1 MQYSFSYLEK
11 IYKMKKF
18 ISIASFLSLLV
29 SIPIFTQSQVRFISE
44 NDGYGSFSDRY
55 YTNGGRLEFH
65 TVARESNLTRYLL
78 SGYNDLYV
86 GSNDNTKHW
95 MGLSVGQE
103 FYTPTNITKAD
114 ISYGDRPYS
123 SRAYFGNSLTSWTDN
138 RSVTTELEFGMIGPS
153 VGGKTAQK
161 KFHNYIG
168 SPIPE
173 GWDSQVPNSGTFAL
187 KTDVRTFYH
196 PYFGTHYNVNLG
208 SANTDASFGFIF
220 RLGNV
225 GRTPGPGFSAL
236 QPGPPIMKEESNGF
250 WYFYLNPGGTF
261 QAYNATLEGNIG
273 DKRRFSSTQ
282 SGSLFSS
289 NANLYQL
296 DNDPNTFL
304 GNIVLE
310 NLSKDNGNN
319 TLERFALFNL
329 FLGQGSNN
337 PNDFAINY
345 LLFNNIFNSSEQIES
360 GFRIFLIQNLLDDW
374 NTLGDQ
380 QKIIALYSLF
390 RPEATK
396 LNPVVKYLSY
406 ELLSSY
412 ILDPNQRILFLELLR
427 QNFAET
433 EGRTYVAGVK
443 RAVGFIRAGFV
454 LVTDGGTLFSLN
466 YSYSTIDFQSA
477 KGLPQQHQRLGFQLG
492 KVF

>member
-1 MQYSFSYLEK
+1 MEKLLNMKNTFCFFFLIALMLNSSIFS
-11 IYKMKKF
+11 
-18 ISIASFLSLLV
+18 
-29 SIPIFTQSQVRFISE
+29 QNQVRFISE
-44 NDGYGSFSDRY
+44 NDGYGSFSDHY

-65 TVARESNLTRYLL
+65 TMATEANLTRYLL
-78 SGYNDLYV
+78 SGYNDIFV
-86 GSNDNTKHW
+86 SSNDETKYW
-95 MGLSVGQE
+95 MGLSMGQE
-103 FYTPTNITKAD
+103 FYTPTNIKKAD

-138 RSVTTELEFGMIGPS
+138 SSVTTELEFGMIGPN

-173 GWDSQVPNSGTFAL
+173 GWDSQIPNAGTFGVR
-187 KTDVRTFYH
+187 TDVRTFYH
-196 PYFGTHYNVNLG
+196 PFFGTHYNVNLG
-208 SANTDASFGFIF
+208 TANTDASLGFIF

-225 GRTPGPGFSAL
+225 GRQPGPGFSAL
-236 QPGPPIMKEESNGF
+236 QPGPPILKDENNGF
-250 WYFYLNPGGTF
+250 WYFYVNPGATF
-261 QAYNATLEGNIG
+261 QAYNATIEGNIG

-282 SGSLFSS
+282 SGNLFSS
-289 NANLYQL
+289 NSSLYQL
-296 DNDPNTFL
+296 DNDPNTLL

-319 TLERFALFNL
+319 TLERYALFNL
-329 FLGQGSNN
+329 FLVQGSNN
-337 PNDFAINY
+337 PNDFTINY
-345 LLFNNIFNSSEQIES
+345 LLFNNIFNSAEQIEA
-360 GFRIFLIQNLLDDW
+360 GLRIYLIQNLLEEW

-396 LNPVVKYLSY
+396 LNPVAKYLSY
-406 ELLSSY
+406 ELLSTY
-412 ILDPNQRILFLELLR
+412 ILDPNQRVLFLELLR

-433 EGRTYVAGVK
+433 EGKTYVAGVK

-466 YSYSTIDFQSA
+466 YNYSTIDFQSA
-477 KGLPQQHQRLGFQLG
+477 KGLPQGHQWLGFQLG